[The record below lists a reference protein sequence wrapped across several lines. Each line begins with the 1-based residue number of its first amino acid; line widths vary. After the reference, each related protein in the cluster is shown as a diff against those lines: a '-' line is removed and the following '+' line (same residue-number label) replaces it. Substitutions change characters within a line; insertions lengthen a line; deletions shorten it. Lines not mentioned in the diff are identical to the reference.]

1 MVDRS
6 KLLCGSASLEPE
18 VTVSPNVPGFI
29 PTGNSVVLSPAAHPS
44 ERTLDTLSLVTEE
57 GTVKMEPYQSIPL
70 PFRMSFH
77 PSRQTRLGFSLET
90 HSVQELELVHSS
102 WVPSA
107 LLSDVKRET
116 SVSASW
122 DPRRVFRTLETPDSL
137 TCAIIAQA

>member
-57 GTVKMEPYQSIPL
+57 GTAKMRPYQSAK
-70 PFRMSFH
+70 S
-77 PSRQTRLGFSLET
+77 SREREIVINDGS
-90 HSVQELELVHSS
+90 
-102 WVPSA
+102 
-107 LLSDVKRET
+107 RET
-116 SVSASW
+116 SKDGSGKREFKDEMAAGA
-122 DPRRVFRTLETPDSL
+122 E
-137 TCAIIAQA
+137 